1 MRKLLTTLAALALV
15 LAMAAP
21 AWADMPYNTAVF
33 TIGSTS
39 YTFNGQVKQMDVAP
53 VIVPPGRT
61 MLPIRYVAYGM
72 GIPESDITYLAQST
86 VPGYSQ
92 DQEVDITQYI
102 EYKGITNTTTTR
114 ILYNTSDLQDAV
126 MAFPPNN
133 PLNPAPISFVKEYGA
148 APQVIDG
155 RLMVPLR
162 AVVQMADG
170 GTVSWDGNTRQ
181 VTVASPQTSH

>member
-1 MRKLLTTLAALALV
+1 MRKLLTTLAALALM
-15 LAMAAP
+15 LTLTLPGWAAG
-21 AWADMPYNTAVF
+21 MPLNTAVF

-92 DQEVDITQYI
+92 DQEVDITQNI
-102 EYKGITNTTTTR
+102 EYKGITNVTTSV

-126 MAFPPNN
+126 VLINRN
-133 PLNPAPISFVKEYGA
+133 SSYPISFAKQYGV
-148 APQVIDG
+148 APQIING

-162 AVVQMADG
+162 AVVQVADG
-170 GTVSWDGNTRQ
+170 GVVNWNGNTNQ
-181 VTVASPQTSH
+181 VTIESPQTSH